1 MYFLGVKIK
10 SMATFVIVSQDT
22 QEKYV
27 TFVYSLVPVVH
38 VVEENVW
45 KKVILSSVNV
55 LQTLVANFVKEVYDH
70 KVYDIITLLNS
81 VIAFHIH
88 VTVLQLLNW

>member
-10 SMATFVIVSQDT
+10 SMATFVIVFQDT
-22 QEKYV
+22 QEKNV

-38 VVEENVW
+38 VVAENVW

-55 LQTLVANFVKEVYDH
+55 LQTLVANFVKKVYNH
-70 KVYDIITLLNS
+70 KAYDIITLLNS
-81 VIAFHIH
+81 V
-88 VTVLQLLNW
+88 

>member
-22 QEKYV
+22 QEKNV

-70 KVYDIITLLNS
+70 KVYDIITLLDS